1 MNFKEDYGVIQILVN
16 AGKLIDIFHVMADNW

>member
-16 AGKLIDIFHVMADNW
+16 AGKLIVIFHVMADN